1 MQFIFLCILSIHIIL
16 IFSFVWHTQNSYML
30 RCWSKCI
37 PVSDMYSRAWQQ
49 SLVLVCTHRIGL
61 QRSVKVTQHVY
72 RLLLSI
78 LSPTQWAKYK
88 TFPFFCNNQQEEAQ
102 ERKNGEWKV
111 ISAGKSIFTMER
123 GNLSDKRASPNPVY
137 NGWNLKQKKYA
148 GFNSSRST
156 HR

>member
-1 MQFIFLCILSIHIIL
+1 MAAIPCIGM
-16 IFSFVWHTQNSYML
+16 HTQN
-30 RCWSKCI
+30 RIAKVSKGYTACLQASVVHFF
-37 PVSDMYSRAWQQ
+37 PHTVSEVQD
-49 SLVLVCTHRIGL
+49 
-61 QRSVKVTQHVY
+61 
-72 RLLLSI
+72 
-78 LSPTQWAKYK
+78 
-88 TFPFFCNNQQEEAQ
+88 FPFFCNNQQEEAQ